1 MQDTIAHRTIE
12 YAKQR
17 CHALSAEI
25 ENLED
30 KTYPSAS
37 PRMFLSFIK
46 RANEVIKD
54 YLDTIESNPDLLDP
68 LTADELELTVKR
80 YCKLLPYLCYLLEY
94 IEGSEVHSTPAALI
108 RPLRR
113 LLRRYLPKSDI
124 LFRCYPQLNYSF
136 LPLARQLREVFK
148 TDVFQPCLQTLPDF
162 FAVISFPKVE
172 SKNALL
178 HCMVGH
184 EIGHGLYQ
192 HKKLQDKLL
201 PVQIDKEALEALVS
215 RIVSTESDG
224 NNSSGEQHPTQTE
237 ADRFLS
243 TKEWLTASLNK
254 VLGNWV
260 EELAA
265 DAFGIHI
272 FGPAYFFAFI
282 NFVATVTLLRSS
294 RDSHPAPNIRMRLM
308 WHLLTPKDD
317 KTGQSIGFDRAF
329 DKTLANFAEKWM
341 QAASLGEPASGAIH
355 QIAEKSITPSV
366 VGRICSEVSNAIG
379 ESRYSVKKYEE
390 DMPVLGDLIKNVIP
404 PNEVV
409 VDFEKQKT
417 RNSDVVSILNAG
429 WNVYLSE
436 MQEFA
441 KNLKLA
447 YETNKLK
454 CDERLNKV
462 LLKAVELNEIKTRW
476 DEIGND

>member
-1 MQDTIAHRTIE
+1 M
-12 YAKQR
+12 
-17 CHALSAEI
+17 
-25 ENLED
+25 
-30 KTYPSAS
+30 
-37 PRMFLSFIK
+37 
-46 RANEVIKD
+46 
-54 YLDTIESNPDLLDP
+54 
-68 LTADELELTVKR
+68 
-80 YCKLLPYLCYLLEY
+80 
-94 IEGSEVHSTPAALI
+94 
-108 RPLRR
+108 
-113 LLRRYLPKSDI
+113 
-124 LFRCYPQLNYSF
+124 
-136 LPLARQLREVFK
+136 
-148 TDVFQPCLQTLPDF
+148 
-162 FAVISFPKVE
+162 
-172 SKNALL
+172 
-178 HCMVGH
+178 
-184 EIGHGLYQ
+184 
-192 HKKLQDKLL
+192 
-201 PVQIDKEALEALVS
+201 QIDKETLEAFAS

-243 TKEWLTASLNK
+243 AKEWLTASLNK

-294 RDSHPAPNIRMRLM
+294 RDSHPAPNIRMQLM
-308 WHLLTPKDD
+308 WHLLAPKDD
-317 KTGQSIGFDRAF
+317 KSGESVGFDGAF
-329 DKTLANFAEKWM
+329 DETVTNFAREWM
-341 QAASLGEPASGAIH
+341 DAASLGGAPSTVIH
-355 QIAEKSITPSV
+355 KIAEKSITDNV
-366 VGRICSEVSNAIG
+366 VERICAKVSDAIG

-390 DMPVLGDLIKNVIP
+390 DMPVLRDLIKNVIP

-409 VDFEKQKT
+409 VDFEKQET